1 MVSPAT
7 ITPDLIDRL
16 GGERVPRYTS
26 YPTAPHF
33 TAAVGP
39 AATGRWLGEVEA
51 GEAVSA
57 YLHVPF
63 CAELCLYCG
72 CHTRVVR
79 RYAPV
84 EAYVAALVREIDL
97 VAERVAG
104 RPVLRHLHWGGG
116 TPTMLRGSDMRRLM
130 ARLREVFTVAP
141 DIEIAV
147 EIDPRTLTPADVETL
162 AAIGVTRASLGVQS
176 LDPQVQ
182 RAIRRE
188 QSVAETA
195 RAVDWLRFSGIEAV
209 NVDLMIGLPHQSVA
223 NVVATVDHVLAL
235 GPDRVAVFGYGHVP
249 WMKPH
254 QRALPET
261 ALPGPHERHAQFEAA
276 AARLVR
282 AGYVRIGLDHFAAPD
297 DSLARAAATGA
308 LRRNFQGYT
317 TDGTRTL
324 LGFGASAI
332 SSLPGGYAQSI
343 ADIAAYA
350 EAVARGELPTAR
362 GLALTPED
370 RLRRDVIERLM
381 CDLAVDLDEVCGR
394 HGVSAE
400 AAFAPELARLDAMA
414 RLGVVARSGHRIAV
428 PEAMRGLLRSASAVF
443 DARLATGPGRHS
455 TSL

>member
-1 MVSPAT
+1 M

-33 TAAVGP
+33 TTEVGP
-39 AATGRWLGEVEA
+39 AEFGRWLGDV
-51 GEAVSA
+51 GPDEAVSA
-57 YLHVPF
+57 YFHVPF
-63 CAELCLYCG
+63 CAALCLYCG

-84 EAYVAALVREIDL
+84 EAYVAALTREIDL
-97 VAERVAG
+97 VAARFAG

-116 TPTMLRGSDMRRLM
+116 TPTMLRGSDMRRI
-130 ARLREVFTVAP
+130 AGHLRRTFAFAP

-162 AAIGVTRASLGVQS
+162 TAIGVTRASLGVQS
-176 LDPQVQ
+176 LDPEVQ

-195 RAVDWLRFSGIEAV
+195 RAVDWLRFSGIAAV

-223 NVVATVDHVLAL
+223 NVVATVDHAVGLA
-235 GPDRVAVFGYGHVP
+235 PDRVAVFGYGHVP

-254 QRALPET
+254 QRALPEA

-276 AARLVR
+276 AGRLVR

-297 DSLARAAATGA
+297 DPLARAAAAKT

-332 SSLPGGYAQSI
+332 SSLPGGYAQ
-343 ADIAAYA
+343 AMTDIAAYA
-350 EAVARGELPTAR
+350 DAVARGELPTTR
-362 GLALTPED
+362 GLALTRDD
-370 RLRRDVIERLM
+370 RLRRDVIEGLM
-381 CDLAVDLDEVCGR
+381 CDLAVDLDEICGR
-394 HGVSAE
+394 HGVTADS
-400 AAFAPELARLDAMA
+400 AFAPELARLDAMA

-428 PEAMRGLLRSASAVF
+428 PDEMRSLVRSASAVF
-443 DARLATGPGRHS
+443 DARLAGGPGRHS